1 MQKSLLKKNASALL
15 KTVIK
20 QKRALKQMMVDL
32 NDYFNPVSIEA
43 PAFEQLSAQAGFPH
57 NISIHTENAPVKDL
71 SKFKIALLGVPDGRN
86 SPNNGSAKGPDMIRG
101 ELYKLAKIPGKPKI
115 IDLGNMKQGV
125 TFNDTIAGLSDVITF
140 LISENIFP
148 VIIGG
153 SSALVTAIDKSL
165 TRQKTKYTLTAIDP
179 RIDFSADRKLPDS
192 FNYLNTIINNH
203 KSTFSHYINI
213 GYQTYLNDQQI
224 INRFL
229 KRRSELVRIGDVRQ
243 AIYLTE
249 PLLRDSD
256 AAIIDISAVRQSDA
270 PGTMSPSPNGFY
282 GEEICLLSRYAG
294 ISDNLKVFGLFDVN
308 PDFDIRSQTTGLAAQ
323 ILWFFLEGF
332 SQKQY
337 ETPALN
343 ISNSGRFIKYH
354 VRVTDLEDDLIFV
367 KSNLTDRWWI
377 ELPSEKDQMLYIS
390 CSHEDYLKAN
400 RNEVPDRWVSAIERL
415 KF

>member
-1 MQKSLLKKNASALL
+1 
-15 KTVIK
+15 
-20 QKRALKQMMVDL
+20 MVDL
-32 NDYFNPVSIEA
+32 NDYFNPVSIEG
-43 PAFEQLSAQAGFPH
+43 PDFEHLTAQAGFPH
-57 NISIHTENAPVKDL
+57 NITIHTDNTPVKDIG
-71 SKFKIALLGVPDGRN
+71 KYKIALFGVPDARN
-86 SPNNGSAKGPDMIRG
+86 SPNTGSMKGPDMIR
-101 ELYKLAKIPGKPKI
+101 EQLYKLAKIPGRSKI

-125 TFNDTIAGLSDVITF
+125 TFNDTIAGLTDILSL
-140 LISENIFP
+140 LISENLFP

-153 SSALVTAIDKSL
+153 SSALIPAVDKALSQFL
-165 TRQKTKYTLTAIDP
+165 NKYTFTAVDS
-179 RIDFSADRKLPDS
+179 RIDFSNERKEPDS
-192 FNYLNTIINNH
+192 FNYLNAIINNH

-229 KRRSELVRIGDVRQ
+229 KRRSELIRIGDVRQ

-249 PLLRDSD
+249 PLFRDSD
-256 AAIIDISAVRQSDA
+256 AAIFDISSVRQSDA
-270 PGTMSPSPNGFY
+270 PGTISPSPNGFY

-294 ISDNLKVFGLFDVN
+294 ISDKLRVYGLFDVN
-308 PDFDIRSQTTGLAAQ
+308 PEFDIRNQTTGLAAQ

-337 ETPALN
+337 ETPVLN

-354 VRVTDLEDDLIFV
+354 VRVTDLDDDLIFV

-377 ELPSEKDQMLYIS
+377 ELQTEKDQNIYVA

-400 RNEVPDRWVSAIERL
+400 RNEVPDRWVQAVERL
-415 KF
+415 K

>member
-1 MQKSLLKKNASALL
+1 
-15 KTVIK
+15 
-20 QKRALKQMMVDL
+20 MVDL
-32 NDYFNPVSIEA
+32 NDYFNPVSIEG
-43 PAFEQLSAQAGFPH
+43 PDFEHLTAQAGFPH
-57 NISIHTENAPVKDL
+57 NITIHTDNTPVKDIG
-71 SKFKIALLGVPDGRN
+71 KYKIALFGVPDGRN
-86 SPNNGSAKGPDMIRG
+86 SPNTGSMKGPDMIR
-101 ELYKLAKIPGKPKI
+101 EQLYKLAKIPGRSKI

-125 TFNDTIAGLSDVITF
+125 TFNDTVAGLTDILSL
-140 LISENIFP
+140 LISENLFP

-153 SSALVTAIDKSL
+153 SSALIPAVDKALSQFL
-165 TRQKTKYTLTAIDP
+165 NKYTFTAVDS
-179 RIDFSADRKLPDS
+179 RIDFSNERKEPDS
-192 FNYLNTIINNH
+192 FNYLNAIINNH

-229 KRRSELVRIGDVRQ
+229 KRRSELIRIGDVRQ

-249 PLLRDSD
+249 PLFRDSD
-256 AAIIDISAVRQSDA
+256 AAIFDISSVRQSDA
-270 PGTMSPSPNGFY
+270 PGTISPSPNGFY

-294 ISDNLKVFGLFDVN
+294 ISDKLRIFGLFDVN
-308 PDFDIRSQTTGLAAQ
+308 PEFDIRNQTTGLAAQ

-337 ETPALN
+337 ETPVLN

-354 VRVTDLEDDLIFV
+354 VRVTDLDDDLIFV

-377 ELPSEKDQMLYIS
+377 ELQTEKDQNIYVA

-400 RNEVPDRWVSAIERL
+400 RNEVPERWVQAVERL
-415 KF
+415 K

>member
-1 MQKSLLKKNASALL
+1 
-15 KTVIK
+15 
-20 QKRALKQMMVDL
+20 MVDL
-32 NDYFNPVSIEA
+32 NDYFNPVSIEG
-43 PAFEQLSAQAGFPH
+43 PDFEQLTAQAGFPH
-57 NISIHTENAPVKDL
+57 NITIHTDNAPVKDIG
-71 SKFKIALLGVPDGRN
+71 KYKIALFGVPDGRN
-86 SPNNGSAKGPDMIRG
+86 SPNTGSMKGPDMIR
-101 ELYKLAKIPGKPKI
+101 EQLYKLAKIPGRSKI

-125 TFNDTIAGLSDVITF
+125 TFNDTVAGLTDILSL
-140 LISENIFP
+140 LISENLFP

-153 SSALVTAIDKSL
+153 SSALIPAIDKALSQFL
-165 TRQKTKYTLTAIDP
+165 NKYTFTAVDS
-179 RIDFSADRKLPDS
+179 RIDFSNERKEPDS
-192 FNYLNTIINNH
+192 FNYLNAIINNH

-229 KRRSELVRIGDVRQ
+229 KRRSELIRIGDVRQ

-249 PLLRDSD
+249 PLFRDSD
-256 AAIIDISAVRQSDA
+256 VAIFDISSVRQSDA
-270 PGTMSPSPNGFY
+270 PGTISPSPNGFY

-294 ISDNLKVFGLFDVN
+294 ISDKLRVFGLFDVN
-308 PDFDIRSQTTGLAAQ
+308 PEFDIRNQTTGLAAQ

-337 ETPALN
+337 ETPVLN

-354 VRVTDLEDDLIFV
+354 VRVTDLDDDLIFV

-377 ELPSEKDQMLYIS
+377 ELQTEKDQNIYVA

-400 RNEVPDRWVSAIERL
+400 RNEVPDRWVQAVERL
-415 KF
+415 K